1 MMNEGKKGFKVRH
14 KRKVA
19 SIEPT
24 KPRNYVAKNAI
35 NSGAGAHKDK
45 KKAMKQGDAKHK
57 KSYAEGMEE
66 KFQAQLNELNQKT
79 KDSYKDKAEKQV
91 KELEPHAKK
100 GEYKDIAK
108 RAIDRRK
115 KGLARVSEG
124 IKGAVAGGVAGA
136 FAGPEAI
143 PVGMEIGDKVGDMF
157 DEETD
162 TEGGMAKQQ
171 IITAAKLAIKLAEH
185 MQPDTQLDAW
195 VQTKISLASDYIE
208 TVFDFLVN
216 GEQDVDKNV
225 ETDEEVA
232 PGITHQH
239 RHGTMKSTSTAMEGA
254 KVDRQAKHITKSMM
268 KAHPSMSQDEA
279 EGAAWA
285 HIKHPKKKKKKVK
298 EDAYQIYLDVMLEKS
313 LKK

>member
-1 MMNEGKKGFKVRH
+1 MIDEGKKGFKVRH

-45 KKAMKQGDAKHK
+45 KKAAKQGDTKHK
-57 KSYAEGMEE
+57 KTYAEGLEE
-66 KFQAQLNELNQKT
+66 KYQQQLNEFLPII
-79 KDSYKDKAEKQV
+79 AAGAG
-91 KELEPHAKK
+91 ELAA
-100 GEYKDIAK
+100 GA
-108 RAIDRRK
+108 A
-115 KGLARVSEG
+115 ARY
-124 IKGAVAGGVAGA
+124 GAGKVGQYVAGQAGKMA
-136 FAGPEAI
+136 
-143 PVGMEIGDKVGDMF
+143 VNKIGDKMMNTQDEINEGDS
-157 DEETD
+157 
-162 TEGGMAKQQ
+162 EGAMARQQ
-171 IITAAKLAIKLAEH
+171 LITAAKLAIKLAEQ
-185 MQPDTQLDAW
+185 MDSETQLDAW

-208 TVFDFLVN
+208 TVFDFLVH
-216 GEQDVDKNV
+216 GEQDVDKDV

-254 KVDRQAKHITKSMM
+254 KVDRQAKHITASMM
-268 KAHPSMSQDEA
+268 KKGKSKEDA
-279 EGAAWA
+279 ESIAWA
-285 HIKHPKKKKKKVK
+285 HIKHPKKKKKVK